1 MNYKEQRPW
10 GSFENLLDEE
20 YCKVKRLIIKPG
32 HRPSYQYHHKRD
44 EIWVIVSGEGLVT
57 IENVESNVSKG
68 NVIHVP
74 RTKKH
79 RIKNVGEGEL
89 VFIEVQLGEYF
100 GEDDIVRVEDDYDRQ
115 DDI

>member
-1 MNYKEQRPW
+1 MKEHRPW
-10 GSFENLLDEE
+10 GTYEVLLDDDD
-20 YCKVKRLIIKPG
+20 CKVKKITVNPG
-32 HRPSYQYHHKRD
+32 EKPSYQYHHKRD
-44 EIWVIVSGEGLVT
+44 EIWVIVSGQGLVT
-57 IENVESNVSKG
+57 IENVESEVSKG

-100 GEDDIVRVEDDYDRQ
+100 GEDDIVRVEDDYHRQ
-115 DDI
+115 DYI

>member
-1 MNYKEQRPW
+1 MLTDLRPW
-10 GSFENLLDEE
+10 GKYEVLLDAQA
-20 YCKVKRLIIKPG
+20 CKVKRIIVNPDSQ
-32 HRPSYQYHHKRD
+32 PSYQYHHKRD

-115 DDI
+115 DDV